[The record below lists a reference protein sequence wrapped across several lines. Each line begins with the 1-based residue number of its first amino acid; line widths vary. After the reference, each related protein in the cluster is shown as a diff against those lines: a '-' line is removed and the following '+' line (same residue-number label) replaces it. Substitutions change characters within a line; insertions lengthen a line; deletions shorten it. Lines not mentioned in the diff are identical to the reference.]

1 MILNLGLLGG
11 LIYSRADR
19 PKVDSASI
27 PPIRAAIPPPAGEVS
42 APAARLRPRQ
52 EPLPFR
58 WSQLDAPDYH
68 IYVKNLRASGCPEST
83 VRAIVTADVHAA
95 YHAMNNDLEKRIS
108 ELAGTPGSVS
118 PGAFNTVVALKSEL
132 QNLSGQEAGQI
143 ADYLGLT
150 PAPVQLV
157 ATAASSPAPVTD
169 DKLDLNAAPVQVAA
183 AAGASPSPLTGD
195 SEELQPEHP
204 VVMPLVFQ
212 SVNLAALGLPE
223 GQMQTIENL
232 RKSFVEK
239 VGGTEQ
245 NPSDPA
251 YLAVWQQNQPLFDNH
266 LLYVLGR
273 PKYFE
278 YQLQTAQNH
287 QP

>member
-1 MILNLGLLGG
+1 MKKPLIISMILNLGLLGG
-11 LIYSRADR
+11 LIFSRLDR
-19 PKVDSASI
+19 QKVDTESI
-27 PPIRAAIPPPAGEVS
+27 PSTRAVIPSPAKEIL
-42 APAARLRPRQ
+42 APAVQVRPRQ
-52 EPLPFR
+52 ESVPFR

-68 IYVKNLRASGCPEST
+68 IYVKNLRAIGCPEPA
-83 VRAIVTADVHAA
+83 VRAIVTADVHAV
-95 YHAMNNDLEKRIS
+95 YHAMINDLEKGRS
-108 ELAGTPGSVS
+108 DLPG
-118 PGAFNTVVALKSEL
+118 L
-132 QNLSGQEAGQI
+132 EAVKI

-150 PAPVQLV
+150 SAPVQL
-157 ATAASSPAPVTD
+157 AAIGASSSALVTAD
-169 DKLDLNAAPVQVAA
+169 NLDLNSAPVQMAA
-183 AAGASPSPLTGD
+183 AAAASPSPLPGD
-195 SEELQPEHP
+195 SEELQPEQP

-223 GQMQTIENL
+223 AQKQTIEDM

-251 YLAVWQQNQPLFDNH
+251 YLAVWQQNQPLIDNQ

>member
-11 LIYSRADR
+11 LIFSRLDR
-19 PKVDSASI
+19 PKVDAESI
-27 PPIRAAIPPPAGEVS
+27 PSTRAVIPPPAKEIP
-42 APAARLRPRQ
+42 APAVQVRLRQ
-52 EPLPFR
+52 EPVPFR

-68 IYVKNLRASGCPEST
+68 IYVKNLRAIGCPEPA
-83 VRAIVTADVHAA
+83 VRAIVTADVHAV
-95 YHAMNNDLEKRIS
+95 YHAMINDLEKRRS
-108 ELAGTPGSVS
+108 DLPG
-118 PGAFNTVVALKSEL
+118 L
-132 QNLSGQEAGQI
+132 EARKI

-150 PAPVQLV
+150 PTPIQL
-157 ATAASSPAPVTD
+157 ATTAASSPASVTD
-169 DKLDLNAAPVQVAA
+169 DNPDLNLAPLQVAA
-183 AAGASPSPLTGD
+183 SDAASPSPLPGD
-195 SEELQPEHP
+195 NEELQPEHP

-251 YLAVWQQNQPLFDNH
+251 YLAVWQQNQPLIDNQ